1 MITTWRASLAPK
13 SSGSLSH
20 LLLFF
25 SFLMWTIFKVFTE
38 FVTVLLLFYVLV
50 FGPQGMWNPSSP
62 TRARD
67 WTRTP
72 ALEGRVLTTG
82 PPDKSLLFFSFQ
94 VVRRKGREINLEKH
108 NSYQHILNV
117 SNINTTTQ
125 LMKFI
130 NELEGG
136 HARLPGESLSCGSHW
151 SHSMGTS
158 AASTPSSMKHI
169 TVQSQRSATSS
180 THLYLCAAPRSILKD
195 VANQPTSSHDWS
207 PLQSSPVLNK
217 KGPSP

>member
-25 SFLMWTIFKVFTE
+25 FSFLMWTIFKAFTE

-50 FGPQGMWNPSSP
+50 FGPQGMWDPRSP

-72 ALEGRVLTTG
+72 ALEGTVLTTG

-94 VVRRKGREINLEKH
+94 VVRKKGREINLEKH
-108 NSYQHILNV
+108 DSYQHILNV
-117 SNINTTTQ
+117 YVRNTTTQ

-136 HARLPGESLSCGSHW
+136 VLGSLGRVLAVAHTEATAGEQGLPPHPRPW
-151 SHSMGTS
+151 STSPSRAS
-158 AASTPSSMKHI
+158 AAQLHPPIST
-169 TVQSQRSATSS
+169 
-180 THLYLCAAPRSILKD
+180 CAQLLGAS
-195 VANQPTSSHDWS
+195 
-207 PLQSSPVLNK
+207 
-217 KGPSP
+217 